1 MEQRY
6 NARDRTVLK
15 NGQEKRPKRLLFYD
29 EPSDSGI
36 KKPKRVRAAPYMGI
50 TAPQGRLRFE
60 RPNNAFHHGKPEA
73 ANKERGD
80 NALLLSRDRRAS
92 PWENY
97 FSPENDAAKKLQKKI
112 IKKRY
117 QTAYYYSGNGRI
129 SALSPA
135 ILPQTEKAASAP
147 EPVKKIAPA
156 AIKEAISA
164 AKRSYA
170 AVLASLAMALVMVM
184 SSFSGC
190 VAAIGGMTTVMAS
203 TYPGTDE
210 DITDV
215 DDAYCQLEDALD
227 EQINSMEDDHPGYD
241 EYRYSVDEIT
251 HNPFQL
257 ASLLSAK
264 FGNYTPADVTG
275 ELPLIFDMQ
284 YTLTVGGET
293 EEEHGDT
300 EEAEYKWRI
309 LNISLANHGLDYVA
323 AEYLSEGQLAL
334 YQAYNATL
342 GNRKELFDEA
352 GIPASPGGGAGGGA
366 AYDIPPEALSDARF
380 RNMINEA
387 EKYLGCPY
395 VWGGSSPSTSF
406 DCSGFVSWVINN
418 SGNGWSVGR
427 QTAEGLRRLCT
438 PVSSGDA
445 QPGDLIFFR
454 GTYNTSGASHVG
466 IYAGGGM
473 MIHCG
478 DPVQYANINTPYWQG
493 HFYQFGRLE

>member
-1 MEQRY
+1 MVSSGYGGLY
-6 NARDRTVLK
+6 NAIRAH
-15 NGQEKRPKRLLFYD
+15 
-29 EPSDSGI
+29 SD
-36 KKPKRVRAAPYMGI
+36 
-50 TAPQGRLRFE
+50 TASQGRLRFE
-60 RPNNAFHHGKPEA
+60 RSNNAFHYGNPDDRK
-73 ANKERGD
+73 KGRDD
-80 NALLLSRDRRAS
+80 NALLLSLDRRAS
-92 PWENY
+92 PGENR
-97 FSPENDAAKKLQKKI
+97 FPPENDAAQKLQKRI

-117 QTAYYYSGNGRI
+117 QEAYYYSRNRKVP
-129 SALSPA
+129 SLSPA
-135 ILPQTEKAASAP
+135 ILPQTEKALSAP
-147 EPVKKIAPA
+147 NPVKKIAPV

-164 AKRSYA
+164 AKKSSA

-215 DDAYCQLEDALD
+215 DAAYCQLEDALD
-227 EQINSMEDDHPGYD
+227 EQVNSMEDSHPGYD

-284 YTLTVGGET
+284 YTLTVGEETETRVREEPVTRTRTVTDPDTGEET
-293 EEEHGDT
+293 EEEYEDT
-300 EEAEYKWRI
+300 EEAEYEWRI
-309 LNISLANHGLDYVA
+309 LNISLVNHGLDYVA
-323 AEYLSEGQLAL
+323 AEYLSDEQLAL

-352 GIPASPGGGAGGGA
+352 GITTSPGGGAGGGA
-366 AYDIPPEALSDARF
+366 TYDIPPEALSDERF

-427 QTAEGLRRLCT
+427 KTAEGLRDICA
-438 PVSSGDA
+438 PVSAADA
-445 QPGDLIFFR
+445 KPGDLIFFQ
-454 GTYNTSGASHVG
+454 GTYSTAGASHVG
-466 IYAGGGM
+466 IYVGNNI

-478 DPVQYANINTPYWQG
+478 DPIQYANINTPYWQS